1 MVATVEPVIQQMQEM
16 VVAVVVPITVTP
28 AREVT
33 RVRQGTLEEM
43 VIMARAQQA
52 VIPEV
57 LAQTVTLVTL
67 AQTAMQMLAVR
78 EVLATRVDQETQVP
92 LALQTTLM

>member
-1 MVATVEPVIQQMQEM
+1 M
-16 VVAVVVPITVTP
+16 VAVVVPIAVTP
-28 AREVT
+28 AREGT